1 MQQFGPYLTAQHF
14 DNGIVSV
21 LKQMGD
27 ANAQLALEV
36 CHTCSVHCLLYPI
49 DMHALG

>member
-1 MQQFGPYLTAQHF
+1 MQQFGPYLSATHF

-36 CHTCSVHCLLYPI
+36 RNVSSKYF
-49 DMHALG
+49 A